1 MKPSDRAL
9 DIAVVGLGQ
18 AGGNLAT
25 EFSRLGYRAIALNT
39 AHTDLSSLGPAH
51 RAHSLGAEQ
60 RIYVGIDGYDGAGA
74 DLNYGRECIQEN
86 ADRIRSAVANH
97 AEGAD
102 VVILTAGLG
111 GGTGSAVSELVRI
124 LEELDLSIIVLA
136 TLPNEHESGIAKVN
150 AVRAVSDLVK
160 QDNIGWIFADNSRL
174 AHIHGGVS
182 LDKYFE
188 KVNSVIIQPLD
199 AFNRLN
205 NDSSIT
211 PIRTLDGEDFRTL
224 LLSKGIINY
233 ADNVLSSFTVEAVTE
248 RVRENLQA
256 SGMMP
261 AGFSPE
267 EVSYMGIVLQ
277 ASDEVLRSTPFSFWE
292 QLNEQL
298 KDETGGGA
306 IYMGVYRTES
316 APAGGA
322 AVLKMIASTQSLPEG
337 VQAIVNDA
345 RREGGTLRD
354 KLHRSMSTLDLGEI
368 EDFDLFKTSMRT
380 GHGPAHSKRRPQ
392 HQHDLTV
399 DEPLPRRTNSPKPA
413 SAASA
418 QPPVVAAPAASLGTD
433 PSAAPDPAD
442 SPDDPSPPPPAAAL
456 AVDMAGVNRDD
467 IENDPERKAEA
478 ASYSKLVSTFLR
490 TDFDSTRKRVARRL
504 QAARN
509 SDDQVTR
516 YLVETA
522 INRLKED
529 GQYASFEAALGDTA
543 AATP

>member
-442 SPDDPSPPPPAAAL
+442 SPDDPSPPPPAAAP